1 MRPVTVAIIQA
12 RMMSSR
18 LPGKVL
24 QDLAGESMLVR
35 VVERVRRA
43 QCLDQVVVATTID
56 PSDDPIDEL
65 CQQRGIV
72 CFRGNMQDVL
82 DRYYQTACKVKA
94 EVIVRVT
101 ADCPLIDPQLIDQ
114 TVDAFLESETNV
126 LCRTNIPVSPL
137 PIDQRF
143 PYDFVANRLP
153 PPWQRTFPI
162 GLDTEVCS
170 FLALERAWKEA
181 MQKHQR
187 EHVMPYL
194 YDDIGIAFDQPSRFR
209 VCRVDYHRDYGKL
222 RWTVDTPPDLEL
234 VRLIFARFAGWMDFS
249 WLDVLELF
257 AKEPELSQVNQDTLH
272 KTAFD
277 IDTR

>member
-1 MRPVTVAIIQA
+1 MRPLTAAIIQA
-12 RMMSSR
+12 RMTSSR
-18 LPGKVL
+18 LPGKVM
-24 QDLAGESMLVR
+24 QDLAGEPMLVR

-43 QCLDQVVVATTID
+43 QRLDQVVVATTLD
-56 PSDDPIDEL
+56 PTDDPLAEL
-65 CQQRGIV
+65 CQQRGIA
-72 CFRGNMQDVL
+72 CFRGNMHDVL
-82 DRYYQTACKVKA
+82 DRYYQTACMVKA

-101 ADCPLIDPQLIDQ
+101 ADCPLIDPQLIDH
-114 TVDAFLESETNV
+114 TVGVFLEPEANV
-126 LCRTNIPVSPL
+126 LCRTNISVSPL
-137 PIDQRF
+137 PVDQRF
-143 PYDFVANRLP
+143 PFDFVANRFP
-153 PPWQRTFPI
+153 PPWQRTYPI

-181 MQKHQR
+181 VQKHQR

-209 VCRVDYHRDYGKL
+209 VCRVDHIKDYGKL

-234 VRLIFARFAGWMDFS
+234 VRLIFARFAGRIDFS
-249 WLDVLELF
+249 WLEVLGLYEN
-257 AKEPELSQVNQDTLH
+257 EPELAQVNSGTLH